1 MTDERI
7 SIEVATQTFRFIP
20 EIPVSLED
28 AVQFGGG
35 RSNGA
40 YAVIEHENPRSTLV
54 IEPRG
59 SILVHGI
66 SNIEAATLIAR
77 EFLLR
82 IGMSESG
89 LTVEKG
95 DMLVS
100 FSLGRSVLLELAAE
114 RFPAAEHD
122 LRLDALRIDAKRHG
136 CTILL
141 FNNGHGLILGQT
153 SRNIA
158 ELAVGYW
165 TSHLE
170 AEGAL
175 A

>member
-1 MTDERI
+1 MTDERT
-7 SIEVATQTFRFIP
+7 SIEVETQTFRFIP
-20 EIPVSLED
+20 KTPVSLED
-28 AVQFGGG
+28 AVQLGGG

-40 YAVIEHENPRSTLV
+40 YAVIEHKNPRSTLV

-77 EFLLR
+77 EFLLG

-95 DMLVS
+95 DMLAS
-100 FSLGRSVLLELAAE
+100 FSLGRAVLLGLAGE
-114 RFPAAEHD
+114 RFSDADHD
-122 LRLDALRIDAKRHG
+122 LRLDVLRIDAKRHG

-141 FNNGHGLILGQT
+141 FNNGHGLVLGQT

-165 TSHLE
+165 VSQLE
-170 AEGAL
+170 REGAL

>member
-1 MTDERI
+1 MTDELI
-7 SIEVATQTFRFIP
+7 SIEVETQTFRFISK
-20 EIPVSLED
+20 IPVTLED

-40 YAVIEHENPRSTLV
+40 YAVIEHEKPRATLV

-66 SNIEAATLIAR
+66 SNIEAATLIAQ
-77 EFLLR
+77 EFLLS

-89 LTVEKG
+89 LIVEKG
-95 DMLVS
+95 DMLAS
-100 FSLGRSVLLELAAE
+100 FSLGRAVLLGLAGE
-114 RFPAAEHD
+114 RFSDAEHD
-122 LRLDALRIDAKRHG
+122 LRMNALRIDAKRHR
-136 CTILL
+136 CTIIL
-141 FNNGHGLILGQT
+141 FSNGRGLVLGQT
-153 SRNIA
+153 SRNVA
-158 ELAVGYW
+158 ETAVGYW
-165 TSHLE
+165 ASRLE

>member
-1 MTDERI
+1 MTHEGT
-7 SIEVATQTFRFIP
+7 SIEVETQTFRFIP
-20 EIPVSLED
+20 ETPVSLED

-77 EFLLR
+77 EFLLG

-95 DMLVS
+95 DMLAS
-100 FSLGRSVLLELAAE
+100 FSLGRAVLLGLAGE
-114 RFPAAEHD
+114 RFSAAEHD

-141 FNNGHGLILGQT
+141 FNNGQGMVLGQT

-158 ELAVGYW
+158 ELAVDYW
-165 TSHLE
+165 ASQLE